1 MHGVEGFIYP
11 NEIELQWSVLIVL
24 YPFITG
30 LVAGAFI
37 LASLERVFN
46 VQAVKPTYR
55 LALLTALAFLLVAP
69 LPLQL
74 HLGHPERSL
83 EMYLTPHTSSAMA
96 MFGFVYLWYLMVVL
110 VLEIWFDY
118 RRDLVLA
125 KARSTGLTRMLY
137 SVLTLGSDDISP
149 RALAVDDWFGRTITI
164 IGIPSAF
171 LLHGYVG
178 FIFGSIKANPWWST
192 PLMPIV
198 FLFSAIVSGI
208 AMVMLLYIAA
218 TRLRRQPVDLRC
230 VDTIGQYLFYALVV
244 DFSLEM
250 LDLIHRLY
258 EADESLKALDFMVHT
273 RLWTSQVIVQ
283 ITLGTLVPLALLALL
298 QFRSEPARGGSGGRH
313 AGTGVR
319 LLRWVT
325 ERRLALY
332 ATAGTLTLIG
342 VFAMRWNVVIGG
354 QLFSKSFLG
363 YTTYK
368 MQFATREGLLPAI
381 LLMLLPF
388 AILAVLVKVLPP
400 WVAAEEHAPHHAAT
414 V

>member
-1 MHGVEGFIYP
+1 VPGVEGFIYP
-11 NEIELQWSVLIVL
+11 NEVELQWSVLIVL

-55 LALLTALAFLLVAP
+55 LALLTALAFLIVAP

-83 EMYLTPHTSSAMA
+83 EMFLTPHRQSAMA

-110 VLEIWFDY
+110 LLEIWFEY
-118 RRDLVLA
+118 RADLVLA
-125 KARSTGLTRMLY
+125 RRSRTGIGRLLY
-137 SVLTLGSDDISP
+137 GALTLGSNNIDEGARRIDDTI
-149 RALAVDDWFGRTITI
+149 GRVLTV

-192 PLMPIV
+192 PLMPVV

-208 AMVMLLYIAA
+208 ALVMLIYIGAC
-218 TRLRRQPVDLRC
+218 RMRRTPVDMAC
-230 VDTIGQYLFYALVV
+230 VDTIARYLFYAFLI
-244 DFSLEM
+244 DFSLEL
-250 LDLIHRLY
+250 LDLVHRIY
-258 EADESLKALDFMVHT
+258 EADESFRALDFMVHT
-273 RLWTSQVIVQ
+273 RLFTSQIVLQ
-283 ITLGTLVPLALLALL
+283 IVLGTLVPLALLATVQL
-298 QFRSEPARGGSGGRH
+298 
-313 AGTGVR
+313 VR
-319 LLRWVT
+319 LR
-325 ERRLALY
+325 EPIRRRIY
-332 ATAGTLTLIG
+332 VVAGLLTLVGIL
-342 VFAMRWNVVIGG
+342 AMRWNVVIGG

-368 MQFATREGLLPAI
+368 LEFATREGLLIAV
-381 LLMLLPF
+381 LLLALPF
-388 AILAVLVKVLPP
+388 VLLAGLVRLLPP
-400 WVAAEEHAPHHAAT
+400 WGGEHESAG
-414 V
+414 

>member
-1 MHGVEGFIYP
+1 MPGVEGFIYP
-11 NEIELQWSVLIVL
+11 NELELQWSVLIVL

-83 EMYLTPHTSSAMA
+83 EMYLTPHTQSAMA

-110 VLEIWFDY
+110 VLEIWLDY
-118 RRDLVLA
+118 RRDIVLKWRA
-125 KARSTGLTRMLY
+125 STGISRLLY
-137 SVLTLGSDDISP
+137 GAMALWSDNISESALKLDDRLG
-149 RALAVDDWFGRTITI
+149 RALTV

-208 AMVMLLYIAA
+208 ACILLLYFV
-218 TRLRRQPVDLRC
+218 TCWFRRVPVDMPC
-230 VDTIGQYLFYALVV
+230 VDTIAKYLYYAFLV

-258 EADESLKALDFMVHT
+258 EADESFRALDFMVKT
-273 RLWTSQVIVQ
+273 RLFTSQIILQ
-283 ITLGTLVPLALLALL
+283 IILGTLVPLVLLGLSQL
-298 QFRSEPARGGSGGRH
+298 VRFREK
-313 AGTGVR
+313 T
-319 LLRWVT
+319 
-325 ERRLALY
+325 RRALY
-332 ATAGTLTLIG
+332 VLAGSLTLMGI
-342 VFAMRWNVVIGG
+342 FAMRWNVVIGG

-368 MQFATREGLLPAI
+368 MEFATREGLLPAI
-381 LLMLLPF
+381 VLMILPF
-388 AILAVLVKVLPP
+388 VILGVLIRLLPP
-400 WVAAEEHAPHHAAT
+400 WGHGEGDRGTHAQG
-414 V
+414 